1 MAYVGFLFRCYSD
14 PWTLCQQFSLL
25 FAIGAANRKC
35 GARPESWREFLQ
47 QWQREKSLVSRYP
60 ITR

>member
-1 MAYVGFLFRCYSD
+1 MSLGEAW
-14 PWTLCQQFSLL
+14 WTLCQQFSLL
-25 FAIGAANRKC
+25 FAIGAANRKR